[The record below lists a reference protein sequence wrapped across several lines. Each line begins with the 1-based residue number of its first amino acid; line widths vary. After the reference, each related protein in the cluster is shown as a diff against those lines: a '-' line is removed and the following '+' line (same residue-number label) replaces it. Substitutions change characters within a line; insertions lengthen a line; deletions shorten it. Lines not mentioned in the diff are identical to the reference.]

1 VKLLTTFDPFQT
13 EPCGFPQEEPTME
26 KRSLSHL
33 ILIAAVLS
41 VFVLTPMAF
50 GLSEAFRGNIYRVG
64 TLQPRDSVL
73 RVKVA
78 DSAPD
83 FTLPSVSGEKVS
95 LSQFQGK
102 KNVVLSFVP
111 AAWTP
116 VCSDQWP
123 GYNIAKDIFS
133 RYDAIL
139 LGITVD
145 NVPTLFAWTNQM
157 GQLWFPVLSDF
168 WPHGAV
174 ANRYGVLRS
183 NGVSERAL
191 FVIDKAGIIRYID
204 VHDIN
209 KRPPLEDLIGALEKL
224 K

>member
-1 VKLLTTFDPFQT
+1 MDPRGEGWGEGDCFGLG
-13 EPCGFPQEEPTME
+13 ECAMNKNRVSCF
-26 KRSLSHL
+26 
-33 ILIAAVLS
+33 ILIAGVLS

-50 GLSEAFRGNIYRVG
+50 GLSEAYKGNIYRVG
-64 TLQPRDSVL
+64 TLKPVDSVL
-73 RVKVA
+73 KVKVGGN
-78 DSAPD
+78 APD
-83 FTLPSVSGEKVS
+83 FTLSSVSGEKVS
-95 LSQFQGK
+95 LSQFRRK
-102 KNVVLSFVP
+102 RNVALSFVP

-191 FVIDKAGIIRYID
+191 FVIDKEGIIRYID

-209 KRPPLEDLIGALEKL
+209 KRPSLEDLAAALEKL
-224 K
+224 KK

>member
-1 VKLLTTFDPFQT
+1 
-13 EPCGFPQEEPTME
+13 ME
-26 KRSLSHL
+26 KNRLTYI
-33 ILIAAVLS
+33 ILIIGTLS
-41 VFVLTPMAF
+41 VFILVPMAF
-50 GLSEAFRGNIYRVG
+50 AISDAYKGNIYQVG
-64 TLQPRDSVL
+64 TLKPIDSVL
-73 RVKVA
+73 KAKRGQP
-78 DSAPD
+78 APD

-95 LSQFQGK
+95 LSQYRGK

-133 RYDAIL
+133 QYDAIL

-145 NVPTLFAWTNQM
+145 NIPTLFAWTNQM

-174 ANRYGVLRS
+174 AKKYGVLRS

-191 FVIDKAGIIRYID
+191 FVIDKKGTIRYID

-209 KRPPLEDLIGALEKL
+209 KRPPLEDLMGALEKL
-224 K
+224 KK